1 MEDEMTP
8 AIAMLLCLTLPHSEV
23 AEYSVSVI
31 EVNEVWNMCS
41 DPPTLGITQLIF
53 RDAGE
58 IRDWRMVKVA
68 SQLPTYSHERQIW
81 EVTMVENG
89 LVVVVKA
96 PVMVESKT
104 ETDPELDERSWLPEC
119 KRCRINR

>member
-1 MEDEMTP
+1 MEDAMP
-8 AIAMLLCLTLPHSEV
+8 QAIAMMLCLTLPHSDV
-23 AEYSVSVI
+23 AEYSVAVI
-31 EVNEVWNMCS
+31 EVNEVWNLYS

-68 SQLPTYSHERQIW
+68 SQLPTYDHARQIW

-104 ETDPELDERSWLPEC
+104 ETDQELDERSWLPESH
-119 KRCRINR
+119 RRRINR